1 MMGCGSGLLL
11 ADPLTGE
18 AYQLA
23 VVIES
28 GRGTRTIVHVDA
40 ERFLWRDWPGSHPL
54 DVVM

>member
-28 GRGTRTIVHVDA
+28 GRGTGTIVHVDA